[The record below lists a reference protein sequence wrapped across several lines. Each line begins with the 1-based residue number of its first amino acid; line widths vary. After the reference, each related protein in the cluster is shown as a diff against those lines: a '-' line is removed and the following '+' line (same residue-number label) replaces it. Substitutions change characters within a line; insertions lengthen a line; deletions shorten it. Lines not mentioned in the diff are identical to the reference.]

1 MAAEK
6 CDIRTCPQCHKG
18 KERLVLVVDK
28 LIMKRS
34 DYERILAHAQG
45 GLPNE
50 MCGLLA
56 GTVDPA
62 TETALATG
70 TVEHVYLLTN
80 LDASNE
86 HFTMDPKEQLAAVK
100 DARAHG
106 WDLLGNWH
114 SHPETPARPS
124 VEDKRLAYDPTT
136 CYLILSLEDAEHP
149 ALNAYH
155 IGRDGFA
162 PRVLLKVED

>member
-1 MAAEK
+1 M
-6 CDIRTCPQCHKG
+6 PY
-18 KERLVLVVDK
+18 VDK
-28 LIMKRS
+28 LVMKRA
-34 DYERILAHAQG
+34 DYERIVEHARG

-56 GTVDPA
+56 GTVTPA
-62 TETALATG
+62 DDAASGFATG

-80 LDASNE
+80 TDASNE
-86 HFTMDPKEQLAAVK
+86 HFTMDPREQLAAVK
-100 DARAHG
+100 DARSNG
-106 WDLLGNWH
+106 WQLLGNWH

-155 IGRDGFA
+155 IGKDGFA
-162 PRVLLKVED
+162 PRVFLEIEG